1 MNQHQQAF
9 FIPFGVWMLLGVGLI
24 ARVFIITLK
33 SAQAGDQMTR
43 AKEVQKRFTAVGL
56 ILMGTLPI
64 AYGVYSFG
72 VQCPDARV
80 AGSFHDLAFCAI
92 VVHEHFHSQEP

>member
-1 MNQHQQAF
+1 M
-9 FIPFGVWMLLGVGLI
+9 I
-24 ARVFIITLK
+24 LK
-33 SAQAGDQMTR
+33 DDEFAD
-43 AKEVQKRFTAVGL
+43 
-56 ILMGTLPI
+56 LPTPQGPMRTYLFRPAANGCYPGI
-64 AYGVYSFG
+64 VLYSFG